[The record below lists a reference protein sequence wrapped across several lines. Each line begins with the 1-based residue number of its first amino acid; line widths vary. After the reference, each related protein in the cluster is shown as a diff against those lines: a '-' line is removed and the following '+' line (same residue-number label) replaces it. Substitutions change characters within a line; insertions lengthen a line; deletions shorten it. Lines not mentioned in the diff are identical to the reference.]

1 MQASISST
9 FKLSLI
15 AAAFMGLVLSG
26 CRPAESG
33 ASSGSSSS
41 SSSSTEGGSESAG
54 REAPSANAAAPEGD
68 VIKIGLVAS
77 QNGDLR
83 PWGAD
88 SVFGARLA
96 ISEINDAGGIN
107 GKKVELLV
115 EDSNSSPE
123 QGKTAAEKL
132 GGSGIQVMVG
142 EVASGITRQMADVAF
157 TKGLPL
163 IAVGATNP
171 DITKGKS
178 NIFRVCYTDDLQGP
192 VMAKFAYEEL
202 GLRKI
207 AVLTDQAQ
215 PYSVGLSASFS
226 EKFKEL
232 GGEIV
237 SEQTYKSKDTQF
249 GAQLTNLRQF
259 SPDGMFLSGYFNEVG
274 PIVKQAVQAGLKNV
288 KFLGGD
294 GWDSKEILTNGGE
307 AIVGSY
313 FCNHYNNE
321 DDRVEVKDFLAKW
334 KAKYA
339 VAPGTTMG
347 ALAYDSVM
355 LAADALKRAKTLDG
369 KGIIEAL
376 EATEGFR
383 AVSGDITLKGNEGN
397 PPKRAIVVELTPDGQ
412 KFAKAYEATE
422 VK

>member
-1 MQASISST
+1 MQISSFAT
-9 FKLSLI
+9 LKWSLI
-15 AAAFMGLVLSG
+15 AAAAVGMMLAG
-26 CRPAESG
+26 CRPAETAASNEPGTNVQGGG
-33 ASSGSSSS
+33 AE
-41 SSSSTEGGSESAG
+41 TAG
-54 REAPSANAAAPEGD
+54 REMPTANAAEPSGD
-68 VIKIGLVAS
+68 TLKIGLVAS

-88 SVFGARLA
+88 SVYGARLA

-157 TKGLPL
+157 SKGIPL

-171 DITKGKS
+171 DITKGKA

-202 GLRKI
+202 GLKKI

-215 PYSVGLSASFS
+215 PYSVGLSASFV
-226 EKFKEL
+226 EKFKAL

-237 SEQTYKSKDTQF
+237 SQQDYKSKDTQF

-307 AIVGSY
+307 AIVGSF

-321 DDRVEVKDFLAKW
+321 DDRAEVKNFLSKW
-334 KAKYA
+334 KTKYA

-355 LAADALKRAKTLDG
+355 LAADAMKRAKTLDG
-369 KGIIEAL
+369 KGITEAL

-383 AVSGDITLKGNEGN
+383 GVSGDITLKGNQGN

-412 KFAKAYEATE
+412 KFAKAYEAAE

>member
-1 MQASISST
+1 MQISSFAT
-9 FKLSLI
+9 LKWSLL
-15 AAAFMGLVLSG
+15 AAAAVGMMLAG
-26 CRPAESG
+26 CRPAETAATNEPGTS
-33 ASSGSSSS
+33 AP
-41 SSSSTEGGSESAG
+41 EGGTETAG
-54 REAPSANAAAPEGD
+54 REMPTANAEEPTGD
-68 VIKIGLVAS
+68 TLKIGLVAS

-88 SVFGARLA
+88 SVYGARLA
-96 ISEINDAGGIN
+96 ISEINDAGGVN

-157 TKGLPL
+157 SKGIPL

-171 DITKGKS
+171 DITKGKA

-192 VMAKFAYEEL
+192 VMAKFAFEEL
-202 GLRKI
+202 GLKKI

-215 PYSVGLSASFS
+215 PYSVGLSASFV
-226 EKFKEL
+226 EKFKAL

-237 SEQTYKSKDTQF
+237 SQQDYKSKDTQF

-321 DDRVEVKDFLAKW
+321 DERAEVKNFLSKW

-355 LAADALKRAKTLDG
+355 LAADAMKRAKTLDG
-369 KGIIEAL
+369 KGITEAL
-376 EATEGFR
+376 EATEAFR
-383 AVSGDITLKGNEGN
+383 GVSGDITLKGNQGN

-412 KFAKAYEATE
+412 KFAKAYEAPE

>member
-1 MQASISST
+1 MQISS
-9 FKLSLI
+9 FASAKWGLL
-15 AAAFMGLVLSG
+15 AAAAMGLMLAG

-33 ASSGSSSS
+33 STSTGTGSTGSTEGSSSS
-41 SSSSTEGGSESAG
+41 AARTEPTANA
-54 REAPSANAAAPEGD
+54 EAPTGD

-88 SVFGARLA
+88 SVYGAQLA
-96 ISEINDAGGIN
+96 INEINEAGGIQ

-157 TKGLPL
+157 SKGIPL
-163 IAVGATNP
+163 VAVGATNP

-192 VMAKFAYEEL
+192 VMAKFAYGEL

-215 PYSVGLSASFS
+215 PYSVGLSKSFVES
-226 EKFKEL
+226 YKGL

-237 SEQTYKSKDTQF
+237 SEQDYKSKDTQF

-321 DDRVEVKDFLAKW
+321 DDRPQVKEFLDKW
-334 KAKYA
+334 KKKYGA
-339 VAPGTTMG
+339 APGTTMG

-355 LAADALKRAKTLDG
+355 LAADAMKRAKTLDG
-369 KGIIEAL
+369 KGITEAL
-376 EATEGFR
+376 EATENFP
-383 AVSGDITLKGNEGN
+383 AVSGDITLKGQEGN
-397 PPKRAIVVELTPDGQ
+397 PPKRAIVVELTRDGQ
-412 KFAKAYEATE
+412 KFAKAYEAND
-422 VK
+422 VLK

>member
-1 MQASISST
+1 MQISSIAT
-9 FKLSLI
+9 LKWSLI
-15 AAAFMGLVLSG
+15 AAAAVGMTLAG
-26 CRPAESG
+26 CRPAETSTANEPGTSVPESG
-33 ASSGSSSS
+33 A
-41 SSSSTEGGSESAG
+41 ESAG
-54 REAPSANAAAPEGD
+54 REMPTANADAPTGD
-68 VIKIGLVAS
+68 TIKIGLVAS

-88 SVFGARLA
+88 SVYGARLA
-96 ISEINDAGGIN
+96 ISEINDAGGVN

-157 TKGLPL
+157 SKGIPL

-171 DITKGKS
+171 DITKGKA

-192 VMAKFAYEEL
+192 VMAKFAFEEL
-202 GLRKI
+202 GLKKI

-215 PYSVGLSASFS
+215 PYSVGLSASFV
-226 EKFKEL
+226 EKFKAL

-237 SEQTYKSKDTQF
+237 SQQDYKSKDTQF

-321 DDRVEVKDFLAKW
+321 DEREEVQNFLTKW

-355 LAADALKRAKTLDG
+355 LAADAMKRAKTLDG

-383 AVSGDITLKGNEGN
+383 GVSGDITLKGNKGN

-412 KFAKAYEATE
+412 KFAKAYEASE